1 MDEYPELINAVTLE
15 EINSAINKYIDPD
28 KVITVAA
35 GTVTE
40 DDLVMKD

>member
-1 MDEYPELINAVTLE
+1 MDEYPELINAVTLI
-15 EINSAINKYIDPD
+15 EIKSAIKKYINPD
-28 KVITVAA
+28 KVITVVA